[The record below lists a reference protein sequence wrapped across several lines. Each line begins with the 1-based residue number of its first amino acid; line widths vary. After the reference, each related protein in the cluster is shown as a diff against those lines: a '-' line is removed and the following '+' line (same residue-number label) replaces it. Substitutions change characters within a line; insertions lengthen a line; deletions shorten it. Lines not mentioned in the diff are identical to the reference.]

1 MPKIK
6 PAANADDNDV
16 DYGKLVDI
24 STVLEKCK
32 EQLGSLPP
40 PIPRQ
45 WRSSKAAS
53 SSVINSEGK
62 KRMIEICTSKPLIFL
77 EMTQFHIKS

>member
-1 MPKIK
+1 MGSFTSMPKIK

-53 SSVINSEGK
+53 SSVINSEGNLNK
-62 KRMIEICTSKPLIFL
+62 KFV
-77 EMTQFHIKS
+77 KS

>member
-16 DYGKLVDI
+16 DYGNLEDI
-24 STVLEKCK
+24 STVLEKCQK
-32 EQLGSLPP
+32 QLESLPP

-53 SSVINSEGK
+53 SSVINSEGNNFF
-62 KRMIEICTSKPLIFL
+62 MN
-77 EMTQFHIKS
+77 

>member
-53 SSVINSEGK
+53 SSVINSEGNNFFIDWNLYK
-62 KRMIEICTSKPLIFL
+62 QTFIS
-77 EMTQFHIKS
+77 